1 MRRFAFT
8 LIEMLVVISIIALL
22 AGLLLAGVGP
32 LKNMA
37 KRNTTSAICQGVQQ
51 ALHVRAAALGGMI
64 EPSEHPLAASAAPRD
79 AFVRAGTGTVV
90 AVNGEALGGVPLTR
104 LNVGDQSRLLLDD
117 DRSSDPTSP
126 HMYGLSRREMTI
138 LGAGLTAVTGYRL
151 LPQGTGTLASPTSN
165 FGRVVP
171 QPAIPPVII
180 GGAASTSLISTA
192 LGKAGSEGELAKLK
206 ALWTPPDD
214 DVANL
219 FHQNRLYRV
228 GSTIDGTV
236 TQGGVRYRLRGT
248 AIYDAWG
255 NEILYSLGAKD
266 ALIITSAGRDGHFRF
281 HPGGDGA
288 FQTAAE
294 ADAVAGDDKDAA
306 TDNIRIGR

>member
-51 ALHVRAAALGGMI
+51 ALHVRAAAFGGMI
-64 EPSEHPLAASAAPRD
+64 EPAEHPLAASAAPRD
-79 AFVRAGTGTVV
+79 PFARAGTGTAV
-90 AVNGEALGGVPLTR
+90 APNGEALRGVPLTL
-104 LNVGDQSRLLLDD
+104 LNVSDQSQLLLDD
-117 DRSSDPTSP
+117 DCFSDISSP
-126 HMYGLSRREMTI
+126 HMYGMPRHSMTI
-138 LGAGLTAVTGYRL
+138 LGAGLFTVTGYRL
-151 LPQGTGTLASPTSN
+151 LRQGTVIITTPHTDLA
-165 FGRVVP
+165 GRVVP
-171 QPAIPPVII
+171 DPLLPPTT
-180 GGAASTSLISTA
+180 GAASTSLISTA

-214 DVANL
+214 DAANL

-228 GSTIDGTV
+228 PSTIDGTV

-255 NEILYSLGAKD
+255 NEILYSIGEKD

-281 HPGGDGA
+281 HPGGDGI
-288 FQTAAE
+288 FQTAAQ
-294 ADAVAGDDKDAA
+294 ADAVTGDDKDAS